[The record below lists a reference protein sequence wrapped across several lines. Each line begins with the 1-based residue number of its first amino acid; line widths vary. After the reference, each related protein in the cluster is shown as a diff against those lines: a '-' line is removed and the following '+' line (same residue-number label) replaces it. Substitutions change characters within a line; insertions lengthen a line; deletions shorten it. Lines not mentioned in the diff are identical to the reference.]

1 MGKPRILIVEDE
13 SIVALD
19 IQGHLQRNGYEVLGI
34 FSSGEN
40 ALEKLPDQLPDIVL
54 MDIRLQGQMDGVEAG
69 QIIRNTYGIPVILL
83 TAYADDET
91 IERAKLS
98 EPFGYLV
105 KPFEE
110 RELKTTIEMALHRSR
125 LEKKLH
131 ESEERYRKLFEDD
144 LSGNFIATEEGDII
158 DCNPSFVKMFGF
170 SSRDEAISANLS
182 DMFLLKEQY
191 KENWE
196 ILTEKKQ
203 LKFIEMTILS
213 KQKKPLEIMATL
225 IADVFD
231 DGSIKEVKGYFID
244 MTEMK
249 RLEQQLLQSQ
259 KMEAVGRL
267 AGGIA
272 HDFNNLLTVI
282 LGYSSML
289 MDRSTGNESMSEEV
303 NGIQTAAKKAS
314 SLTRQLLTLSR
325 KQILTPKPVDLNV
338 LIGDMER
345 MFERLINENISLQLF
360 LDAEN
365 TVIIIDP
372 GQLEQVLLNLVVN
385 AKDAMPNG
393 GTLRIETRN
402 ERIFERITS
411 INGTIEPGY
420 YVIISCADSGTGIEK
435 VIMDKVFEPFFT
447 TKPVETGTGLGL
459 SMVYGIIQQSQ
470 GWITVESEPGKGT
483 TFNFFFRS
491 SEKSSKKTIEK
502 PKLVPESRGD
512 ETILLVED
520 ESNVRDLVL
529 RMLESQGY
537 HILEAENAGE
547 ALLICE
553 NFESRIHL
561 LLSDIVMPVMNGDK
575 LAVRLKTIRP
585 DIKVLLMSGYPD
597 KEANELTLG
606 SRGIDFIAKP
616 FNIEELAVKVRKV
629 LDRAP

>member
-1 MGKPRILIVEDE
+1 MGKPRILIIEDE

-483 TFNFFFRS
+483 AFNFFFRS